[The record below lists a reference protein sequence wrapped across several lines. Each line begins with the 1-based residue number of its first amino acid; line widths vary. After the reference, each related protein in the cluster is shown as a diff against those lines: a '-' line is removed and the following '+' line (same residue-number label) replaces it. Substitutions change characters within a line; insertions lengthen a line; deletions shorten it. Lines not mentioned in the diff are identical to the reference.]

1 MTTTSRLLRALAM
14 GAFIAAIG
22 LTAGCASMNA
32 NTRHRQVASVL
43 QFLYPDAKAPP
54 AQTNDK
60 VAVINVPFRIGVAF
74 VPDIAAPSVRLS
86 EADRL
91 KLAAQVSDAFRG
103 YPFIREIEP
112 VPSLYLEEGGGF
124 ANLDRVA
131 QLLRLDVIALI
142 SYDQVQHSGA
152 SGWSFLYWTGIGA
165 YVVEGDRYDVLTAV
179 ETTVFDIRSR
189 RLLMRAAGTS
199 TAKGAATMVGF
210 SEAARQARTRS
221 FDEAVGQMIGNLH
234 GSVKGFRERAP
245 TDPMVK
251 LVLPPGYNPAAGPA
265 AAPAAK

>member
-1 MTTTSRLLRALAM
+1 MTTTPRLLRALLT
-14 GAFIAAIG
+14 GSLIAAVA
-22 LTAGCASMNA
+22 LTAGCASMQS

-43 QFLYPDAKAPP
+43 HFLYPDSKQPP
-54 AQTNDK
+54 AAPSDK

-74 VPDIAAPSVRLS
+74 VPDIADPTVRLS
-86 EADRL
+86 ETDRL

-131 QLLRLDVIALI
+131 QLLRLDVVALI

-165 YVVEGDRYDVLTAV
+165 YLIEGDRYDVLTAV
-179 ETTVFDIRSR
+179 ETTVFDVRSR
-189 RLLMRAAGTS
+189 RLLMRAAGTA

-210 SEAARQARTRS
+210 TEAARQARTRS
-221 FDEAVGQMIGNLH
+221 FDEAIGQMIGNLH
-234 GSVKGFRERAP
+234 GAVKGFRERAP
-245 TDPMVK
+245 ADPMIK
-251 LVLPPGYNPAAGPA
+251 LVLPPGYNPNAGPA
-265 AAPAAK
+265 PAPK